1 MPGRRLLQQ
10 PIRSWG
16 FCLSLLA
23 LLLLLS
29 ACGFGGSKQVA
40 ASTSAC
46 SLATTDEVRQVLGV
60 PVRSQEQEVVSKPK
74 NATVSECLYSSA
86 SDSRFARASL
96 ALSIAA
102 DAASAQQLYNQAKSA
117 ALDLSRQTATV
128 SLGDAAFQTQRS
140 SSFGQ
145 ETLLT
150 VLKDNT
156 VLVVE
161 ALSPGHRQLDLEQS
175 LAQVALN
182 RL

>member
-1 MPGRRLLQQ
+1 MRGRRFPRKAALLLMV
-10 PIRSWG
+10 G
-16 FCLSLLA
+16 LSLL
-23 LLLLLS
+23 LLA
-29 ACGFGGSKQVA
+29 ACGSSKQVA
-40 ASTSAC
+40 TTTAAC
-46 SLATTDEVRQVLGV
+46 SLITTDEARQVLGAA
-60 PVRSQEQEVVSKPK
+60 VRSQPQEVVSKPK
-74 NATVSECLYSSA
+74 NATVSECLYTST
-86 SDSRFARASL
+86 SDSHVARASL
-96 ALSIAA
+96 ALTIAA
-102 DAASAQQLYNQAKSA
+102 DAASAQQFYNQAKSA

-175 LAQVALN
+175 LAQIALN